1 MCGRYGLALTSEQ
14 LADVLEIDPATVPDI
29 GPRYNIAP
37 TQQAP
42 VLGARDGELPSVQM
56 LRWGLIPFWAK
67 DKRIGARLLNARV
80 ETARDKPAFRD
91 AFKQRRCLVPADGFY
106 EWQKIAI
113 EGSKRPRKQPWFIG
127 PADDPAFVF
136 AGLWERWRD
145 PETAGRV
152 FSFTILTT
160 DANDLMRPI
169 HDRMPV
175 ILPRDAWEAWLDGQ
189 AGLDHVAEL
198 ARRPVDPHRM
208 RRWPIGSLVNH
219 FANDH
224 PSIREPITLE
234 DAPGPARD
242 S

>member
-14 LADVLEIDPATVPDI
+14 LANVLDLDPETVPDI

-42 VLGARDGELPSVQM
+42 VLGARRDEDPSVQM

-67 DKRIGARLLNARV
+67 DKRIGARLLNARA

-91 AFKQRRCLVPADGFY
+91 AFKQRRCLVPSDGFY
-106 EWQKIAI
+106 EWQKVTV
-113 EGSKRPRKQPWFIG
+113 EGVKKPRKQPWFIG
-127 PADDPAFVF
+127 REDGDPFFF

-145 PETAGRV
+145 PETADRV

-160 DANDLMRPI
+160 EANALMRPI
-169 HDRMPV
+169 HHRMPV
-175 ILPRDAWEAWLDGQ
+175 ILSRPDWEAW
-189 AGLDHVAEL
+189 LDHVAEL
-198 ARRPVDPHRM
+198 ARQAVDPDAM
-208 RRWPIGSLVNH
+208 VRWPIGLLVNN

-224 PSIREPITLE
+224 PSIREPITLAG
-234 DAPGPARD
+234 DAPPSPPG
-242 S
+242 